1 MFKTTEITAYDIPS
15 DNVIHQ
21 RLFFAYEQ
29 SVRYMRGHMLE
40 VGCGVG
46 KGLEL
51 FKDACTHYTAID
63 KNTALINHLSAK
75 YPSYRFIDAF
85 IPPFKGLE
93 DNSFDSV
100 VTQQVIEHIEDDHLF
115 LKEIKRVLKPGGCA
129 VITTPNLKLSLTRNP
144 WHVREYTTEQFRDI
158 LGKYFSKVQLWGV
171 TGSPA
176 VMAYYEQ
183 NKASVQ
189 RITRFDILNLQYRLP
204 RTLLQIPYDFLNRRN
219 RKKLQ
224 QQSTGLVSTVTTA
237 DYWLTETPET
247 AFDFF
252 AVVEK

>member
-29 SVRYMRGHMLE
+29 SVQHIKGRMLE

-63 KNTALINHLSAK
+63 KNTALIKYLAAK
-75 YPSYRFIDAF
+75 YPDYRFIDAF

-93 DNSFDSV
+93 DNSFDSL
-100 VTQQVIEHIEDDHLF
+100 VTQQVIEHIDDDHQF
-115 LKEIKRVLKPGGCA
+115 LREIHRVLKPGGCA
-129 VITTPNLKLSLTRNP
+129 IITTPNIKMSLTRNP
-144 WHVREYTTEQFRDI
+144 WHVREYNTTEFKA
-158 LGKYFSKVQLWGV
+158 LLSKYFSKVDLKGV
-171 TGSPA
+171 TGSQA
-176 VMAYYEQ
+176 VMDYYEE
-183 NKASVQ
+183 NKRSVQ
-189 RITRFDILNLQYRLP
+189 RITRFDLLNLQYRLP

-224 QQSTGLVSTVTTA
+224 QQAQTLVGKVSTA
-237 DYWLTETPET
+237 DYWLTDQTET

-252 AVVEK
+252 AIVEK